1 MSPFGAGVRLIPFN
15 FLLAF
20 AAVFVNVLA
29 AKARIKP
36 IYLFLVGSALQLVG
50 LALFTTISDD
60 TAIPAAFY
68 GYEIMTGF
76 GIGMVIGI
84 SLLIPPHVVETRD
97 LGTFSLLSTQT
108 PQ

>member
-20 AAVFVNVLA
+20 GAVFVNILA

-36 IYLFLVGSALQLVG
+36 IYLFLVGSALQLIG
-50 LALFTTISDD
+50 LALFTIISDE
-60 TAIPAAFY
+60 TEIPAAIY
-68 GYEIMTGF
+68 GFEIMTGF

-84 SLLIPPHVVETRD
+84 SLLIPPHIVETRD
-97 LGTFSLLSTQT
+97 IGMFSLLSI
-108 PQ
+108 